1 MHSGLKGLVL
11 LACAAV
17 LHGQAQPQQQ
27 PAGLET
33 EWDIAVILR
42 EIAAHA
48 ARLLPALDRVNAAAW
63 VANGASE
70 TYAAQLDSAKAQ
82 TKAVEAEA
90 KALAA
95 NPENLSQGLQLLFR
109 IEGIEN
115 MLASVGEGLRKYQS
129 PADAQTLAGLA
140 AENGMNRDR
149 FRRYIVTLAAEREK
163 QFEVMDREAQRCRGI
178 LAAQPSTPPTT
189 SRRKK

>member
-11 LACAAV
+11 LACATA
-17 LHGQAQPQQQ
+17 LAGRAQPPQQ

-33 EWDIAVILR
+33 EWDTAVILR

-48 ARLLPALDRVNAAAW
+48 GRLLPALDRVNAAAW
-63 VANGASE
+63 VAAGASE
-70 TYAAQLDSAKAQ
+70 TYAVQLDSVKAQ

-90 KALAA
+90 RALAT
-95 NPENLSQGLQLLFR
+95 NPESLSRGLQLLFR
-109 IEGIEN
+109 IDGIEN

-129 PADAQTLAGLA
+129 PADAQALASLA
-140 AENGMNRDR
+140 AENGRNRDR
-149 FRRYIVTLAAEREK
+149 FRHDIVNLAAEREK

-178 LAAQPSTPPTT
+178 VAAQPSTPPAS
-189 SRRKK
+189 SRRRK